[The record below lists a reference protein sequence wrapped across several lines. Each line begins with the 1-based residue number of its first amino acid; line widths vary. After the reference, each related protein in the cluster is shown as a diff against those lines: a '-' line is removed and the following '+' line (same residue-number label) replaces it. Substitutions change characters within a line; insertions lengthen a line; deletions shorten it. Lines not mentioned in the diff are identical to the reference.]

1 MYELENKKCSKP
13 PHSIYPIT
21 EHVILNMLN
30 LPLTTLYHNYISIY
44 PHKMAMKVHVSCLN
58 LEKKKHIIPVFVQ
71 EIGCPS
77 STSPRDPWSCGSSP
91 CTALQSAHG
100 TRSSLDFLE
109 ETKIQRSRL
118 GKIYSLDWFVWMFV
132 WEILPGN
139 QSVFAMKKPWGC
151 PVKTLPE
158 TNRHDLRRNHQ
169 VWWFI
174 KHAIFQNDRLL
185 GGSSHL
191 VSAT

>member
-1 MYELENKKCSKP
+1 
-13 PHSIYPIT
+13 
-21 EHVILNMLN
+21 
-30 LPLTTLYHNYISIY
+30 
-44 PHKMAMKVHVSCLN
+44 MAIFNCYVSSP
-58 LEKKKHIIPVFVQ
+58 EGIIPVFVQ

-132 WEILPGN
+132 WEILPETNRFLPLNMALFGKIFTGN
-139 QSVFAMKKPWGC
+139 PSVFAMKKPWGC
-151 PVKTLPE
+151 PDQTLPE
-158 TNRHDLRRNHQ
+158 TNRHDLRL
-169 VWWFI
+169 
-174 KHAIFQNDRLL
+174 RLIPR
-185 GGSSHL
+185 L
-191 VSAT
+191 VSGL